1 MKRGRGGGQWEAKMP
16 HYCATE
22 PITRNTA
29 GAAPSENGVCE
40 FFPPPPPEP
49 LHVLRPLAGRSELP
63 HRNNPVASSRHA
75 RGELEVRPAITT
87 IALRAE

>member
-1 MKRGRGGGQWEAKMP
+1 MKRGREGGNGKRRCLITVPRNRLREIP
-16 HYCATE
+16 RERRRPRTGCA
-22 PITRNTA
+22 NF
-29 GAAPSENGVCE
+29 SL
-40 FFPPPPPEP
+40 PPEP